1 MKKKILAAFLPVL
14 AAAAIV
20 GSGFSAWVFNDKLT
34 NSTTVGGTVSIDPT
48 VDGYTVTAS
57 LSSLRLRLDQN
68 SVDEITDN
76 TTGISVFGTGTGE
89 EATEDI
95 VEDLD
100 VTINITHF
108 DASVFDVIT
117 FNYTLKFELVDGA
130 NCPINKYV
138 DIAADEDFSNFV
150 VSDDDNGNTIGT
162 VKGVLAAQQSQTIKV
177 PLVFY
182 YDDKP
187 DTYDDHYNMV
197 QDLVGEDK
205 SFDFKIT
212 LTVNP
217 VDK

>member
-48 VDGYTVTAS
+48 VDGYKVTAS

-68 SVDEITDN
+68 SVDEIKDN
-76 TTGISVFGTGTGE
+76 TTGISVFGKGTGE
-89 EATEDI
+89 EATENI

-117 FNYTLKFELVDGA
+117 FNYTLKFELVDGD
-130 NCPINKYV
+130 NCPINTYV
-138 DIAADEDFSNFV
+138 DIAADEGFSNFV
-150 VSDDDNGNTIGT
+150 VTDDEKGNAIGT
-162 VKGVLAAQQSQTIKV
+162 VTGVLAAQQTQTIKV

-187 DTYDDHYNMV
+187 DTYDDHYKMV

-205 SFDFKIT
+205 NFDFKIT

>member
-117 FNYTLKFELVDGA
+117 FNYTLKFELVDGD

-138 DIAADEDFSNFV
+138 DIAADEKFSNFV
-150 VSDDDNGNTIGT
+150 VSDDEKGN
-162 VKGVLAAQQSQTIKV
+162 A
-177 PLVFY
+177 F
-182 YDDKP
+182 KP
-187 DTYDDHYNMV
+187 
-197 QDLVGEDK
+197 
-205 SFDFKIT
+205 SFFA
-212 LTVNP
+212 V
-217 VDK
+217 